1 MRTWGCGG
9 IISPVIESALTLFFD
24 PLGRPRFLG
33 TTTPS
38 KEGGSYRQKKK
49 KKNAFEFLLFS
60 TKVNMFQS
68 KDSNLTSDL

>member
-49 KKNAFEFLLFS
+49 KEKCLWISFVFN
-60 TKVNMFQS
+60 QG
-68 KDSNLTSDL
+68 

>member
-1 MRTWGCGG
+1 MSTWGCGG
-9 IISPVIESALTLFFD
+9 IISPVIESVLTLFFD

-38 KEGGSYRQKKK
+38 KEWGSYRQKEKK
-49 KKNAFEFLLFS
+49 DALEFLLFP

-68 KDSNLTSDL
+68 VDSKLTYEI